1 MAYIL
6 NGEFCRI
13 QRYACKNT
21 LWFSIEMN
29 KIVITLLV
37 LIIQSFQ
44 ITYGAS
50 LRNKHVERLKVIYDQ
65 NSLRVPGNS
74 IKLGV
79 IAYLYNG
86 DSVFTRGFLKG
97 NVAWK
102 NFLIHI
108 EGGKIFNGNLRIAGG
123 IENTNEQ
130 QLFIKVTSKYHPEI
144 SDYEVIN
151 LNYPV
156 KIILYN
162 EGIIQKSPGHS
173 FKIGIEAKMDDG
185 KIIRTG
191 SNRPWWN
198 SFDPY
203 ELTVEGGQ
211 KISGR
216 IFLHDSPEAFYKH
229 QVKIKAWSKM
239 NPNLVDSIFFLLDY
253 RGESRITASGFD
265 GFSGSSG
272 FFGSNGSSGS
282 DGEHGDPGRHGSDGA
297 NGPDLDVYIDMYF
310 DTIISAGLLKVWVD
324 NLGTGRSKFFLVNPD
339 GGRLRVYSKGGD
351 GGDGGSGGSGGTG
364 GRGYDGVVEKWQE
377 KINDSTYVEREWVG
391 PATNGGNGGDGGDGG
406 DGGYGGEGGDIVVA
420 YTRSAE
426 PYLYCIKICSMGG
439 DGGDGGSGGSSGSGG
454 SGGTG
459 NPNGSSGSS
468 GYDGHSGTDG
478 RDGPDGHVYFHMF
491 DGEHFDYEI
500 ETNNIDQKTK

>member
-1 MAYIL
+1 MSVFNSFWIYKGKKRSFVLMIL
-6 NGEFCRI
+6 CI
-13 QRYACKNT
+13 
-21 LWFSIEMN
+21 
-29 KIVITLLV
+29 
-37 LIIQSFQ
+37 FQ
-44 ITYGAS
+44 PVHLSSAIS
-50 LRNKHVERLKVIYDQ
+50 LRNKHIEHLKVIYDQ
-65 NSLRVPGNS
+65 NSLRLPGS
-74 IKLGV
+74 SVKLGV

-86 DSVFTRGFLKG
+86 DSVCTRGLLGG

-102 NFLIHI
+102 NYQFHI
-108 EGGKIFNGNLRIAGG
+108 EGGKIFNGKLKISGE
-123 IENTNEQ
+123 IDNTIEQ
-130 QLFIKVTSKYHPEI
+130 QLFVKVTSKHHPEI

-151 LNYPV
+151 FNYPV

-173 FKIGIEAKMDDG
+173 FKIGVEAKMDDG

-191 SNRPWWN
+191 SIRPWWN

-203 ELTVEGGQ
+203 EISVEGGH
-211 KISGR
+211 KISNR
-216 IFLHDSPEAFYKH
+216 IYLHDSPDDFYKH

-253 RGESRITASGFD
+253 RGESRMAAIGSD

-272 FFGSNGSSGS
+272 FFGSSGSSGS
-282 DGEHGDPGRHGSDGA
+282 DGEHGDHGQHGSDGA

-310 DTIISAGLLKVWVD
+310 DTIISAELLKVWVD
-324 NLGTGRSKFFLVNPD
+324 NPVTGSSKFFLVNAD
-339 GGRLRVYSKGGD
+339 GGRLLIYSKGGD
-351 GGDGGSGGSGGTG
+351 GGDGGSGGSGGSG
-364 GRGYDGVVEKWQE
+364 GRGYDGMVEKWQE

-391 PATNGGNGGDGGDGG
+391 PATNGGNGGEGGNGG
-406 DGGYGGEGGDIVVA
+406 DGGYGGAGGEIVVT

-426 PYLYCIKICSMGG
+426 PFLYCIKICSTGG
-439 DGGDGGSGGSSGSGG
+439 NGGDGGSGGSGGCGG

-468 GYDGHSGTDG
+468 GYVGHSGTDG

-491 DGEHFDYEI
+491 DGKHFDYEI
-500 ETNNIDQKTK
+500 QANNIDKQTN